1 MLEGCTAELQL
12 PKAAPVLMEPPGAAN
27 HLKERRR
34 KRALDAC
41 WEPVPHGEPWVT
53 GPVHLQK
60 GTVCG
65 MLRWEAN
72 RADKRNADRDGWRGR
87 EEAGG
92 WLRAG
97 GERKGWRL
105 GRRVER
111 VMRYGMMWEM

>member
-53 GPVHLQK
+53 GPERHSLWDAAVGGKQS
-60 GTVCG
+60 
-65 MLRWEAN
+65 RQ
-72 RADKRNADRDGWRGR
+72 
-87 EEAGG
+87 EECRQG
-92 WLRAG
+92 WLEGQGGSWRVAEGRRGEERLEVGEEG
-97 GERKGWRL
+97 GEGDEVRDDVGD
-105 GRRVER
+105 VI
-111 VMRYGMMWEM
+111 